1 VATEARVGERTQ
13 PRAGS
18 GILGSALASG
28 ALFAVLG
35 FAPMLWPIAAVSPL
49 PLAVH
54 RVNRGLGSALLA
66 MLLAAALVSWL
77 LSAGLALAYL
87 AVLAVP
93 VLVML
98 EALFRGRG
106 LRRGAAWAFLL
117 LAVEIAAGLF
127 VAGPSVAEAAL
138 RPFEAFRSPEFLAEM
153 RTRLPQQNVDDWAQ
167 QATTFY
173 NVMQVVYPGALF
185 VLAALVVLANAALVR
200 AYLARRDPGWLE
212 GGEFEG
218 LRLSLALP
226 ALFVAGGALVAL
238 PALRQVGYNVVLVT
252 AFFFAL
258 QGLAVVAY
266 YAHRLAGPPLLRAGL
281 FILVLLNPWAPQI
294 LALLGLFDSWAD
306 FRRWADPPAA
316 KSP

>member
-1 VATEARVGERTQ
+1 VAADARVGER
-13 PRAGS
+13 PLPGAGG
-18 GILGSALASG
+18 GIVGSALASS
-28 ALFAVLG
+28 ALFALLG
-35 FAPMLWPIAAVSPL
+35 VVPVLWPIAAVSPL

-54 RVNRGLGSALLA
+54 RVNRGLVSALLA
-66 MLLAAALVSWL
+66 TMLAAAVVSWL
-77 LSAGLALAYL
+77 LSPGLAMAYL

-93 VLVML
+93 VLLML

-117 LAVEIAAGLF
+117 LAAEIVAGLF
-127 VAGPSVAEAAL
+127 VAAPRVAEAAL

-153 RTRLPQQNVDDWAQ
+153 RTRLPQQNVDDWAE
-167 QATTFY
+167 QAAIFH

-218 LRLSLALP
+218 LRLSVAVP
-226 ALFVAGGALVAL
+226 ALFVTGGALVAL
-238 PALRQVGYNVVLVT
+238 EPARHVGYNVVLVT

-266 YAHRLAGPPLLRAGL
+266 YAHRLAGPPFLRTGL
-281 FILVLLNPWAPQI
+281 FVLVLLNPWAPQI
-294 LALLGLFDSWAD
+294 LALLGLFDTWAN
-306 FRRWADPPAA
+306 FRRWADPPASTA
-316 KSP
+316 G